1 MKNQTKKVM
10 RMLRSPQGTFSSKA
24 SHLVVEEMKLQRYPN
39 AESFAELLRK
49 SDERNDEFLAVSS
62 KNIRQVNNRD
72 NGLTQSR
79 QVAEERSCF

>member
-1 MKNQTKKVM
+1 
-10 RMLRSPQGTFSSKA
+10 
-24 SHLVVEEMKLQRYPN
+24 MKLQRYPN